1 MKTDLKWHLRVN
13 VKAAIARAYVRVVG
27 TNREFSWIFFDTL
40 LPLLG
45 TAAYV
50 YVYRAMDA
58 PEEYVG
64 FVLLGG
70 AMTAYWM
77 NVLWNM
83 ASNFYFERQGW
94 NLELY
99 FIAPISR
106 MAILAGMAIGG
117 MFMTTIRAGSL
128 LVLGSMLFNVRFNVS
143 SVPLVVLAFVLT
155 LVALY
160 GLGMLFSS
168 LFLMYGREAWH
179 TSNLLQ
185 EPVYLLSGFYFPV
198 RALGFYIAIAASIIP
213 LTLGMDA
220 VRQLVFSHLHFSLFP
235 VQVEIAGLGV
245 LGAGLL
251 YAAAVALDRMERA
264 AKQEGRLTLRWQ

>member
-1 MKTDLKWHLRVN
+1 MKTDLKWHIRVN

-50 YVYRAMDA
+50 YIYRAMDA

-128 LVLGSMLFNVRFNVS
+128 IVLGSLLFNVSFSVS
-143 SVPLVVLAFVLT
+143 SVPLVVLTFVLT

-185 EPVYLLSGFYFPV
+185 EPVYLLTGFYFPV

-220 VRQLVFSHLHFSLFP
+220 VRQLVFSHLHFGLLP
-235 VQVEIAGLGV
+235 VHVEIAGLGV
-245 LGAGLL
+245 LGVGLL
-251 YAAAVALDRMERA
+251 YAAGVALERMERA
-264 AKQEGRLTLRWQ
+264 AKKEGRLTLRWQ

>member
-1 MKTDLKWHLRVN
+1 VKTDLKWHIRVN

-128 LVLGSMLFNVRFNVS
+128 LVLGSMLFDVSFSVS

-220 VRQLVFSHLHFSLFP
+220 VRQLVFSHLHFGLFP

-264 AKQEGRLTLRWQ
+264 AKLEGRLTLRWQ